1 MSQPI
6 LSGMRPTG
14 KLHLG
19 HYHGVI
25 KNRVALQ
32 ATHQCYFMVA
42 DWHALTTAY
51 ENVSVIGSSVW
62 DMVIDWLAAGVDPE
76 KASIFL
82 QSRVPQHA
90 ELHLALS
97 MMTPLSWLER
107 VPTYKGPDRKAQNQ
121 RFGHLWFSRVSST
134 DECRYSDLSLYP
146 GTGKRRSNP
155 PCRND
160 S

>member
-25 KNRVALQ
+25 KNWVALQ

-76 KASIFL
+76 KASIFFAK
-82 QSRVPQHA
+82 Q
-90 ELHLALS
+90 
-97 MMTPLSWLER
+97 
-107 VPTYKGPDRKAQNQ
+107 G
-121 RFGHLWFSRVSST
+121 SSA
-134 DECRYSDLSLYP
+134 C
-146 GTGKRRSNP
+146 
-155 PCRND
+155 
-160 S
+160 